1 MNNSFLLGKHSNPIK
16 RNMEESQFSLMKS
29 VYNRVIKQ
37 NIYTPK
43 ADERYSNLYGPSI
56 NIKYQDTSSYIERK
70 KAKAIGKES
79 TNATVS
85 YRSYD
90 PVGTSHTKRR
100 VISAGTV
107 SPKKKSLNY

>member
-29 VYNRVIKQ
+29 VYNRVQ
-37 NIYTPK
+37 NTYKPK
-43 ADERYSNLYGPSI
+43 SDERYSNLYGPSM

-79 TNATVS
+79 TNNIVS

-90 PVGTSHTKRR
+90 PVGTYHTKRR

-107 SPKKKSLNY
+107 SPKKKSLNF

>member
-43 ADERYSNLYGPSI
+43 ADERHSNLYGPSI
-56 NIKYQDTSSYIERK
+56 NIKSM
-70 KAKAIGKES
+70 
-79 TNATVS
+79 
-85 YRSYD
+85 
-90 PVGTSHTKRR
+90 
-100 VISAGTV
+100 
-107 SPKKKSLNY
+107 